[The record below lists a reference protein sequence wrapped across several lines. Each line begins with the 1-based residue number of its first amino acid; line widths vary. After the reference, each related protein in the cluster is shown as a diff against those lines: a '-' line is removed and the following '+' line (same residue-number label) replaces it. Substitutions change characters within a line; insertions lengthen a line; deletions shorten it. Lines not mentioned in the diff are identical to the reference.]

1 MPGAISVQ
9 PGRPRVLAY
18 GPDIRNDL
26 VLLEADE
33 SLVDELLLHGCE
45 NGGMRQRDIAGQ
57 DCCCC
62 RRQMLPIRELPC
74 FHCSAQIKGGPSDC
88 AVLCTE
94 NATFSLKTV
103 GTTNSVFVVRDQVQ
117 SWPCY
122 WRPLLLRS
130 CQPTQAVI
138 PLPHGSL
145 R

>member
-74 FHCSAQIKGGPSDC
+74 FHRRAQIKGGPSDC

-117 SWPCY
+117 SRPCY
-122 WRPLLLRS
+122 WRPLLLLS
-130 CQPTQAVI
+130 C
-138 PLPHGSL
+138 
-145 R
+145 